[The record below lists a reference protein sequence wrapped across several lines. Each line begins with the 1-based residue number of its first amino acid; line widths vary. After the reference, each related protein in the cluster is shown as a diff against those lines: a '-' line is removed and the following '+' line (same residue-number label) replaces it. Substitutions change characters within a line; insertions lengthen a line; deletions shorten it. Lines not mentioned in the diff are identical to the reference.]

1 MNYTFDE
8 LNTLIKKMETYYS
21 DDISAVKVA
30 LAPHYSMN
38 DDQPIGYLV
47 YKMMYGKDDK
57 RGMYVTSYNFNE
69 LNMMLRKK

>member
-8 LNTLIKKMETYYS
+8 LNMLIKKMETYYS
-21 DDISAVKVA
+21 DDIVEVKVA

-47 YKMMYGKDDK
+47 YKMKYGKDGT
-57 RGMYVTSYNFNE
+57 RGMYMTSYNFNE
-69 LNMMLRKK
+69 LNIMLEKK